1 MSANETAKVVL
12 SVDNIVTQF
21 NTAEGTVHAVNGVS
35 FDVRAGELLGVVGES
50 GCGKSVSAMSLMRL
64 IPDPPGKIVDGEIL
78 FEGQDVLQL
87 SMDEM
92 RHIRGAKMSM
102 VFQEPMTSLNP
113 VLNLEKQLGETLQLH
128 KGMTKQEAH
137 QESVELLARVGIPD
151 PERRVRQ
158 YPHQFSGGMRQRVM
172 IAMALSCNPRVII
185 ADEPTTALDVTV
197 QKKVLSIMKD
207 VISRKKMSMLLISHN
222 LGVVR
227 EFADRIYVIYQGTI
241 LEEGSTEKIFN
252 SPGHIY
258 TQTLLQAIPKINSS
272 KLPSLDSENLD
283 YLSQP
288 KFTH

>member
-1 MSANETAKVVL
+1 MTLLSIRNLEVQFKHYEGVTTALKKISLDIKEGEKVAL
-12 SVDNIVTQF
+12 
-21 NTAEGTVHAVNGVS
+21 
-35 FDVRAGELLGVVGES
+35 VGES
-50 GCGKSVSAMSLMRL
+50 GSGKSVTARMILGLLSNSN
-64 IPDPPGKIVDGEIL
+64 IKKNGEIF
-78 FEGQDVLQL
+78 FENIDLLKESSSQIKQ
-87 SMDEM
+87 
-92 RHIRGAKMSM
+92 IRGNEISM
-102 VFQEPMTSLNP
+102 IFQDPVSSLNP
-113 VLNLEKQLGETLQLH
+113 YFTVKKQMLQALENH
-128 KGMTKQEAH
+128 TKDYDKNTIEKYF
-137 QESVELLARVGIPD
+137 VDLLKDVKIED
-151 PERRVRQ
+151 PERVLNSYAFQ
-158 YPHQFSGGMRQRVM
+158 LSGGMAQRVM
-172 IAMALSCNPRVII
+172 ISMALINNPKLIL

-227 EFADRIYVIYQGTI
+227 EFADKIYVIYQGRI

>member
-1 MSANETAKVVL
+1 MTLLSIRNLEVQFKHYEGVTTALKKISLDIKEGEKVAL
-12 SVDNIVTQF
+12 
-21 NTAEGTVHAVNGVS
+21 
-35 FDVRAGELLGVVGES
+35 VGES
-50 GCGKSVSAMSLMRL
+50 GSGKSVTARMILGLLSNSN
-64 IPDPPGKIVDGEIL
+64 IKKNGEIF
-78 FEGQDVLQL
+78 FENIDLLKESSSQIKQ
-87 SMDEM
+87 
-92 RHIRGAKMSM
+92 IRGNEISM
-102 VFQEPMTSLNP
+102 IFQDPVSSLNP
-113 VLNLEKQLGETLQLH
+113 YFTVHKQMLQALENHTKDYDKNTIEKYFVDLLKDVKIEDPKRVLNSYAFQL
-128 KGMTKQEAH
+128 
-137 QESVELLARVGIPD
+137 
-151 PERRVRQ
+151 
-158 YPHQFSGGMRQRVM
+158 SGGMAQRVM
-172 IAMALSCNPRVII
+172 ISMALINNPKLIL

-227 EFADRIYVIYQGTI
+227 EFADKIYVIYQGTI

>member
-1 MSANETAKVVL
+1 MA
-12 SVDNIVTQF
+12 
-21 NTAEGTVHAVNGVS
+21 
-35 FDVRAGELLGVVGES
+35 
-50 GCGKSVSAMSLMRL
+50 
-64 IPDPPGKIVDGEIL
+64 
-78 FEGQDVLQL
+78 
-87 SMDEM
+87 
-92 RHIRGAKMSM
+92 
-102 VFQEPMTSLNP
+102 
-113 VLNLEKQLGETLQLH
+113 
-128 KGMTKQEAH
+128 
-137 QESVELLARVGIPD
+137 
-151 PERRVRQ
+151 
-158 YPHQFSGGMRQRVM
+158 QRVM
-172 IAMALSCNPRVII
+172 ISMALINNPKLIL

-207 VISRKKMSMLLISHN
+207 VISQKKMSMLLISHN

>member
-1 MSANETAKVVL
+1 MTLLSIRNLEVQFKHYEGVTTALKKISLDIKEGEKVAL
-12 SVDNIVTQF
+12 
-21 NTAEGTVHAVNGVS
+21 
-35 FDVRAGELLGVVGES
+35 VGES
-50 GCGKSVSAMSLMRL
+50 GSGKSVTARMILGLLSNSN
-64 IPDPPGKIVDGEIL
+64 IKKNGEIF
-78 FEGQDVLQL
+78 FENIDLLKENSSQIKQ
-87 SMDEM
+87 
-92 RHIRGAKMSM
+92 IRGNEISM
-102 VFQEPMTSLNP
+102 IFQDPVSSLNP
-113 VLNLEKQLGETLQLH
+113 YFTVKKQMLQALENHTQDYDKNTIE
-128 KGMTKQEAH
+128 KYF
-137 QESVELLARVGIPD
+137 VDLLKDVKIED
-151 PERRVRQ
+151 PERVLNSYAFQ
-158 YPHQFSGGMRQRVM
+158 LSGGMAQRVM
-172 IAMALSCNPRVII
+172 ISMALINNPKLIL

-207 VISRKKMSMLLISHN
+207 VISQKKMSMLLISHN

-227 EFADRIYVIYQGTI
+227 EFADKIYVIYQGRI

>member
-1 MSANETAKVVL
+1 MTLLSIRNLEVQFKHYEGITTALKKISLDIKEGEKVAL
-12 SVDNIVTQF
+12 
-21 NTAEGTVHAVNGVS
+21 
-35 FDVRAGELLGVVGES
+35 VGES
-50 GCGKSVSAMSLMRL
+50 GSGKSVTARMILGLLSNSN
-64 IPDPPGKIVDGEIL
+64 IKKNGEIF
-78 FEGQDVLQL
+78 FENIDLLKESSSQIKQ
-87 SMDEM
+87 
-92 RHIRGAKMSM
+92 IRGNEISM
-102 VFQEPMTSLNP
+102 IFQDPVSSLNP
-113 VLNLEKQLGETLQLH
+113 YFTVKKQMLQALENH
-128 KGMTKQEAH
+128 TKDYDKNTIEKYF
-137 QESVELLARVGIPD
+137 VDLLKDVKIED
-151 PERRVRQ
+151 PERVLNSYAFQ
-158 YPHQFSGGMRQRVM
+158 LSGGMAQRVM
-172 IAMALSCNPRVII
+172 ISMALINNPKLIL

-227 EFADRIYVIYQGTI
+227 EFADKIYVIYQGTI

>member
-1 MSANETAKVVL
+1 MTLLSIRNLEVQFKHYEGVTTALKKISLDIKEGEKVAL
-12 SVDNIVTQF
+12 
-21 NTAEGTVHAVNGVS
+21 
-35 FDVRAGELLGVVGES
+35 VGES
-50 GCGKSVSAMSLMRL
+50 GSGKSVTARMILGLLSNSN
-64 IPDPPGKIVDGEIL
+64 IKKNGEIF
-78 FEGQDVLQL
+78 FENIDLLKESSSQIKQ
-87 SMDEM
+87 
-92 RHIRGAKMSM
+92 IRGNEISM
-102 VFQEPMTSLNP
+102 IFQDPVSSLNP
-113 VLNLEKQLGETLQLH
+113 YFTVKKQMLQALENH
-128 KGMTKQEAH
+128 TKDYDKNTIEKYFID
-137 QESVELLARVGIPD
+137 LLKDVKIED
-151 PERRVRQ
+151 PERVLNSYAFQ
-158 YPHQFSGGMRQRVM
+158 LSGGMAQRVM
-172 IAMALSCNPRVII
+172 ISMALINNPKLIL

-197 QKKVLSIMKD
+197 QKKVLSIMKY

-227 EFADRIYVIYQGTI
+227 EFADKIYVIYQGTI

>member
-1 MSANETAKVVL
+1 MTLLSIRNLEVQFKHYEGVTTALKKISLDIKEGEKVAL
-12 SVDNIVTQF
+12 
-21 NTAEGTVHAVNGVS
+21 
-35 FDVRAGELLGVVGES
+35 VGES
-50 GCGKSVSAMSLMRL
+50 GSGKSVTARMILGLLSNSN
-64 IPDPPGKIVDGEIL
+64 IKKNGEIF
-78 FEGQDVLQL
+78 FENIDLLKESSSQIKQ
-87 SMDEM
+87 
-92 RHIRGAKMSM
+92 IRGNEISM
-102 VFQEPMTSLNP
+102 IFQDPVSSLNP
-113 VLNLEKQLGETLQLH
+113 YFTVKKQMLQALENHTKDYDKNTIEKYFVNLLKDVKIE
-128 KGMTKQEAH
+128 
-137 QESVELLARVGIPD
+137 D
-151 PERRVRQ
+151 PERVLNSYAFQ
-158 YPHQFSGGMRQRVM
+158 LSGGMAQRVM
-172 IAMALSCNPRVII
+172 ISMALINNPKLIL

-227 EFADRIYVIYQGTI
+227 EFADKIYVIYQGRI

>member
-1 MSANETAKVVL
+1 MTLLSIRNLEVQFKHYEGITTALKKISLDIKEGEKVAL
-12 SVDNIVTQF
+12 
-21 NTAEGTVHAVNGVS
+21 
-35 FDVRAGELLGVVGES
+35 VGES
-50 GCGKSVSAMSLMRL
+50 GSGKSVTARMILGLLSNSN
-64 IPDPPGKIVDGEIL
+64 IKKNGEIF
-78 FEGQDVLQL
+78 FENIDLLKESSSQIKQ
-87 SMDEM
+87 
-92 RHIRGAKMSM
+92 IRGNEISM
-102 VFQEPMTSLNP
+102 IFQDPVSSLNP
-113 VLNLEKQLGETLQLH
+113 YFTVHKQMLQALENH
-128 KGMTKQEAH
+128 TKDYDKNTIEKYF
-137 QESVELLARVGIPD
+137 VDLLKDVKIED
-151 PERRVRQ
+151 PERVLNSYAFQ
-158 YPHQFSGGMRQRVM
+158 LSGGMAQRVM
-172 IAMALSCNPRVII
+172 ISMALINNPKLIL

-227 EFADRIYVIYQGTI
+227 EFADKIYVIYQGTI

>member
-1 MSANETAKVVL
+1 MTLLSIRNLEVQFKHYEGVTTALKKISLDIKEGEKVAL
-12 SVDNIVTQF
+12 
-21 NTAEGTVHAVNGVS
+21 
-35 FDVRAGELLGVVGES
+35 VGES
-50 GCGKSVSAMSLMRL
+50 GSGKSVTARMILGLLSNSN
-64 IPDPPGKIVDGEIL
+64 IKKNGEIF
-78 FEGQDVLQL
+78 FENIDLLKESSSQIKQ
-87 SMDEM
+87 
-92 RHIRGAKMSM
+92 IRGNEISM
-102 VFQEPMTSLNP
+102 IFQDPVSSLNP
-113 VLNLEKQLGETLQLH
+113 YFTVKKQMLQALENH
-128 KGMTKQEAH
+128 TKDYDKNTIEKYF
-137 QESVELLARVGIPD
+137 VDLLKDVKIED
-151 PERRVRQ
+151 PERVLNSYAFQ
-158 YPHQFSGGMRQRVM
+158 LSGGMAQRVM
-172 IAMALSCNPRVII
+172 ISMALINNPKLIL

-207 VISRKKMSMLLISHN
+207 VINRKKMSMLLISHN

-227 EFADRIYVIYQGTI
+227 EFADKIYVIYQGTI

>member
-1 MSANETAKVVL
+1 MTLLSIRNLEVQFKHYEGVTTALKKISLDIKEGEKVAL
-12 SVDNIVTQF
+12 
-21 NTAEGTVHAVNGVS
+21 
-35 FDVRAGELLGVVGES
+35 VGES
-50 GCGKSVSAMSLMRL
+50 GSGKSVTARMILGLLSNSN
-64 IPDPPGKIVDGEIL
+64 IKKNGEIF
-78 FEGQDVLQL
+78 FENIDLLKESSSQIK
-87 SMDEM
+87 
-92 RHIRGAKMSM
+92 RIRGNEISM
-102 VFQEPMTSLNP
+102 IFQDPVSSLNP
-113 VLNLEKQLGETLQLH
+113 YFTVHKQMLQALENQ
-128 KGMTKQEAH
+128 TKDEDKNTI
-137 QESVELLARVGIPD
+137 EKYFVDLLKDVKIED
-151 PERRVRQ
+151 PERVLNSYAFQ
-158 YPHQFSGGMRQRVM
+158 LSGGMAQRVM
-172 IAMALSCNPRVII
+172 ISMALINNPKLIL

-227 EFADRIYVIYQGTI
+227 EFADKIYVIYQGTI

>member
-1 MSANETAKVVL
+1 MTLLSIRDLEVQFKHYEGVTTALKKISLDIKEGEKVAL
-12 SVDNIVTQF
+12 
-21 NTAEGTVHAVNGVS
+21 
-35 FDVRAGELLGVVGES
+35 VGES
-50 GCGKSVSAMSLMRL
+50 GSGKSVTARMILGLLSNSN
-64 IPDPPGKIVDGEIL
+64 IKKNGEIF
-78 FEGQDVLQL
+78 FENIDLLKESSSQIKQ
-87 SMDEM
+87 
-92 RHIRGAKMSM
+92 IRGNEISM
-102 VFQEPMTSLNP
+102 IFQDPVSSLNP
-113 VLNLEKQLGETLQLH
+113 YFTVKKQMLQALENH
-128 KGMTKQEAH
+128 TKDYDKSTIEKYF
-137 QESVELLARVGIPD
+137 VDLLKDVKIED
-151 PERRVRQ
+151 PERVLNSYAFQ
-158 YPHQFSGGMRQRVM
+158 LSGGMAQRVM
-172 IAMALSCNPRVII
+172 ISMALINNPKLIL

-227 EFADRIYVIYQGTI
+227 EFADKIYVIYQGTI

-283 YLSQP
+283 YLGQP

>member
-1 MSANETAKVVL
+1 MTLLSIRNLEVQFKHYEGVTTALKKISLDIKEGEKVAL
-12 SVDNIVTQF
+12 
-21 NTAEGTVHAVNGVS
+21 
-35 FDVRAGELLGVVGES
+35 VGES
-50 GCGKSVSAMSLMRL
+50 GSGKSVTARMILGLLSNSN
-64 IPDPPGKIVDGEIL
+64 IKKNGEIF
-78 FEGQDVLQL
+78 FENIDLLKESSSQIKQ
-87 SMDEM
+87 
-92 RHIRGAKMSM
+92 IRGNEISM
-102 VFQEPMTSLNP
+102 IFQDPVSSLNP
-113 VLNLEKQLGETLQLH
+113 YFTVKKQMLQALENHTQDYDKNTIE
-128 KGMTKQEAH
+128 KYF
-137 QESVELLARVGIPD
+137 VDLLKDVKIED
-151 PERRVRQ
+151 PERVLNSYAFQ
-158 YPHQFSGGMRQRVM
+158 LSGGMAQRVM
-172 IAMALSCNPRVII
+172 ISMALINNPKLIL

-207 VISRKKMSMLLISHN
+207 VINRKKMSMLLISHN

-227 EFADRIYVIYQGTI
+227 EFADKIYVIYQGTI

>member
-1 MSANETAKVVL
+1 MTLLSIRDLEVQFKHYEGVTKALKKISLDIKEGEKVAL
-12 SVDNIVTQF
+12 
-21 NTAEGTVHAVNGVS
+21 
-35 FDVRAGELLGVVGES
+35 VGES
-50 GCGKSVSAMSLMRL
+50 GSGKSVTARMILGLLSNSN
-64 IPDPPGKIVDGEIL
+64 IKKNGEIF
-78 FEGQDVLQL
+78 FENIDLLKESSSQIKQ
-87 SMDEM
+87 
-92 RHIRGAKMSM
+92 IRGNEISM
-102 VFQEPMTSLNP
+102 IFQDPVSSLNP
-113 VLNLEKQLGETLQLH
+113 YFTVHKQMLQALENH
-128 KGMTKQEAH
+128 TKDYDKNTIEKYF
-137 QESVELLARVGIPD
+137 VDLLKDVKIED
-151 PERRVRQ
+151 PERVLNSYAFQ
-158 YPHQFSGGMRQRVM
+158 LSGGMAQRVM
-172 IAMALSCNPRVII
+172 ISMALINNPKLIL

-227 EFADRIYVIYQGTI
+227 EFADKIYVIYQGTI

>member
-1 MSANETAKVVL
+1 MTLLSIRNLEVQFKHYEGVTTALKKISLDIKEGEKVAL
-12 SVDNIVTQF
+12 
-21 NTAEGTVHAVNGVS
+21 
-35 FDVRAGELLGVVGES
+35 VGES
-50 GCGKSVSAMSLMRL
+50 GSGKSVTARMILGLLSNSN
-64 IPDPPGKIVDGEIL
+64 IKKNGEIF
-78 FEGQDVLQL
+78 FENIDLLKESSSQIKQ
-87 SMDEM
+87 
-92 RHIRGAKMSM
+92 IRGNEISM
-102 VFQEPMTSLNP
+102 IFQDPVSSLNP
-113 VLNLEKQLGETLQLH
+113 YFTVKKQMLQALENH
-128 KGMTKQEAH
+128 TKEYDKNTI
-137 QESVELLARVGIPD
+137 EKYFVDLLKDVKIED
-151 PERRVRQ
+151 PERVLNSYAFQ
-158 YPHQFSGGMRQRVM
+158 LSGGMAQRVM
-172 IAMALSCNPRVII
+172 ISMALINNPKLIL

-227 EFADRIYVIYQGTI
+227 EFADKIYVIYQGTI

>member
-1 MSANETAKVVL
+1 MILGLL
-12 SVDNIVTQF
+12 SNSNIKK
-21 NTAEGTVHAVNGVS
+21 N
-35 FDVRAGELLGVVGES
+35 
-50 GCGKSVSAMSLMRL
+50 
-64 IPDPPGKIVDGEIL
+64 GEIF
-78 FEGQDVLQL
+78 FENIDLLKESSSQIKQ
-87 SMDEM
+87 
-92 RHIRGAKMSM
+92 IRGNEISM
-102 VFQEPMTSLNP
+102 IFQDPVSSLNP
-113 VLNLEKQLGETLQLH
+113 YFTVHKQMLQALENH
-128 KGMTKQEAH
+128 TKDYDKNTIEKYF
-137 QESVELLARVGIPD
+137 VDLLKDVKIED
-151 PERRVRQ
+151 PERVLNSYAFQ
-158 YPHQFSGGMRQRVM
+158 LSGGMAQRVM
-172 IAMALSCNPRVII
+172 ISMALINNPKLIL

-227 EFADRIYVIYQGTI
+227 EFADKIYVIYQGTI

>member
-1 MSANETAKVVL
+1 MTLLSIRNLEVQFKHYEGVTTALKKISLDIKEGEKVAL
-12 SVDNIVTQF
+12 
-21 NTAEGTVHAVNGVS
+21 
-35 FDVRAGELLGVVGES
+35 VGES
-50 GCGKSVSAMSLMRL
+50 GSGKSVTARMILGLLSNSN
-64 IPDPPGKIVDGEIL
+64 IKKNGEIF
-78 FEGQDVLQL
+78 FENIDLLKESSSQIKQ
-87 SMDEM
+87 
-92 RHIRGAKMSM
+92 IRGNEISM
-102 VFQEPMTSLNP
+102 IFQDPVSSLNP
-113 VLNLEKQLGETLQLH
+113 YFTVKKQMLQALENHTQDYDKNTIEKYFVDLLKDVKIEDPDRVLNSYAFQL
-128 KGMTKQEAH
+128 
-137 QESVELLARVGIPD
+137 
-151 PERRVRQ
+151 
-158 YPHQFSGGMRQRVM
+158 SGGMAQRVM
-172 IAMALSCNPRVII
+172 ISMALINNPKLIL

-227 EFADRIYVIYQGTI
+227 EFADKIYVIYQGTI

>member
-1 MSANETAKVVL
+1 MTLLSIRDLEVQFKHYEGVTKALKKISLDVKEGEKVAL
-12 SVDNIVTQF
+12 
-21 NTAEGTVHAVNGVS
+21 
-35 FDVRAGELLGVVGES
+35 VGES
-50 GCGKSVSAMSLMRL
+50 GSGKSVTARMILGLLSNSN
-64 IPDPPGKIVDGEIL
+64 IKKNGEIF
-78 FEGQDVLQL
+78 FENIDLLKESRSQIKQ
-87 SMDEM
+87 
-92 RHIRGAKMSM
+92 IRGNEISM
-102 VFQEPMTSLNP
+102 IFQDPVSSLNP
-113 VLNLEKQLGETLQLH
+113 YFTVHKQMLQALENH
-128 KGMTKQEAH
+128 TKDYDKNTIEKYFID
-137 QESVELLARVGIPD
+137 LLKDVKIED
-151 PERRVRQ
+151 PERVLNSYAFQ
-158 YPHQFSGGMRQRVM
+158 LSGGMAQRVM
-172 IAMALSCNPRVII
+172 ISMALINNPKLIL

-227 EFADRIYVIYQGTI
+227 EFADKIYVIYQGTI

>member
-1 MSANETAKVVL
+1 MTLLSIRNLEVQFKHYEGITTALKKISLDIKEGEKVAL
-12 SVDNIVTQF
+12 
-21 NTAEGTVHAVNGVS
+21 
-35 FDVRAGELLGVVGES
+35 VGES
-50 GCGKSVSAMSLMRL
+50 GSGKSVTARMILGLLSNSN
-64 IPDPPGKIVDGEIL
+64 IKKNGEIF
-78 FEGQDVLQL
+78 FENIDLLKESSSQIKQ
-87 SMDEM
+87 
-92 RHIRGAKMSM
+92 IRGNEISM
-102 VFQEPMTSLNP
+102 IFQDPVSSLNP
-113 VLNLEKQLGETLQLH
+113 YFTVKKQMLQALENHTQDYDKNTIEKYFVDLLKDVKIEDPDRVLNSYAFQL
-128 KGMTKQEAH
+128 
-137 QESVELLARVGIPD
+137 
-151 PERRVRQ
+151 
-158 YPHQFSGGMRQRVM
+158 SGGMAQRVM
-172 IAMALSCNPRVII
+172 ISMALINNPKLIL

-227 EFADRIYVIYQGTI
+227 EFADKIYVIYQGTI

>member
-1 MSANETAKVVL
+1 MTLLSIRNLEVQFKHYEGVTTALKKISLDIKEGEKVAL
-12 SVDNIVTQF
+12 
-21 NTAEGTVHAVNGVS
+21 
-35 FDVRAGELLGVVGES
+35 VGES
-50 GCGKSVSAMSLMRL
+50 GSGKSVTARMILGLLSNSN
-64 IPDPPGKIVDGEIL
+64 IKKNGEIF
-78 FEGQDVLQL
+78 FENIDLLKESSSQIKQ
-87 SMDEM
+87 
-92 RHIRGAKMSM
+92 IRGNEISM
-102 VFQEPMTSLNP
+102 IYQDPVSSLNP
-113 VLNLEKQLGETLQLH
+113 YITVKKQMLQALENH
-128 KGMTKQEAH
+128 TKDYDKNTIEKYF
-137 QESVELLARVGIPD
+137 VDLLKDVKIED
-151 PERRVRQ
+151 PERVLNSYAFQ
-158 YPHQFSGGMRQRVM
+158 LSGGMAQRVM
-172 IAMALSCNPRVII
+172 ISMALINNPKLIL

-227 EFADRIYVIYQGTI
+227 EFADKIYVIYQGRI

>member
-1 MSANETAKVVL
+1 MTLLSIRNLEVQFKHYEGVTTALKKISLDIKEGEKVAL
-12 SVDNIVTQF
+12 
-21 NTAEGTVHAVNGVS
+21 
-35 FDVRAGELLGVVGES
+35 VGES
-50 GCGKSVSAMSLMRL
+50 GSGKSVTARMILGLLSNSN
-64 IPDPPGKIVDGEIL
+64 IKKNGEIF
-78 FEGQDVLQL
+78 FENIDLLKESRSQIKQ
-87 SMDEM
+87 
-92 RHIRGAKMSM
+92 IRGNEISM
-102 VFQEPMTSLNP
+102 IFQDPVSSLNP
-113 VLNLEKQLGETLQLH
+113 YFTVHKQMLQALENH
-128 KGMTKQEAH
+128 TKDYDKNTIEKYF
-137 QESVELLARVGIPD
+137 VDLLKDVKIED
-151 PERRVRQ
+151 PERVLNSYAFQ
-158 YPHQFSGGMRQRVM
+158 LSGGMAQRVM
-172 IAMALSCNPRVII
+172 ISMALINNPKLIL

-227 EFADRIYVIYQGTI
+227 EFADKIYVIYQGTI